1 MKKKDETTEEK
12 IKSAA
17 ARLFIK
23 KGYGQTS
30 VRDIATEASINVAS
44 MNYYFRSKE
53 KLFEIIMIDTV
64 RGFFQKMIA
73 LLNEASISL
82 EEKVKLFASNYIDFM
97 IQQPELPL
105 FIIGELRTHPESF
118 IKKVGISNMLAKIRF
133 LQDLSGARKNL
144 PPSMAIQLFVSL
156 MGMTL
161 FPFIGRPLIQAAGG
175 ISHKQFV
182 ALMEERKR
190 LIPIWFNEILKT
202 L

>member
-17 ARLFIK
+17 ARLFIR
-23 KGYGQTS
+23 KGYGLTS
-30 VRDIATEASINVAS
+30 VRDIATEAGINIAL
-44 MNYYFRSKE
+44 MNYYFRTKE
-53 KLFEIIMIDTV
+53 KLFEIIMVDTI
-64 RGFFQKMIA
+64 RGFFQKMIG
-73 LLNEASISL
+73 LLNDDSISF
-82 EEKVKLFASNYIDFM
+82 EDKVKLFASNYIDFM

-118 IKKVGISNMLAKIRF
+118 IKKVGISDVLTKVRF
-133 LQDLSGARKNL
+133 LQELANARKGMS
-144 PPSMAIQLFVSL
+144 PSMPIQLFASL

-161 FPFIGRPLIQAAGG
+161 FPFIGRPLLQAAGG

-182 ALMEERKR
+182 TLMEERKR
-190 LIPIWFNEILKT
+190 LIPIWFNEILKP